1 MRISDWSA
9 DVCSSDLIL
18 RLLVVVIDHGGDL
31 VVGDPEHC
39 REETEAQIYGGDL
52 VEKIAEQRSVVARD
66 RPQGQTQPRSA
77 HRLGEGR
84 DIGHTITASAMLVH
98 TEMTISIRNNRER
111 RDAYER
117 NSASWS
123 VG

>member
-39 REETEAQIYGGDL
+39 REETEEQIFGGDL
-52 VEKIAEQRSVVARD
+52 VEKISEQRSVVARD
-66 RPQGQTQPRSA
+66 RPQGQAQPRSGDRQA
-77 HRLGEGR
+77 HVWTAVTNAPLVCRILLVNKTQYTPIR
-84 DIGHTITASAMLVH
+84 ITSITSSTTIRKTK
-98 TEMTISIRNNRER
+98 N
-111 RDAYER
+111 
-117 NSASWS
+117 
-123 VG
+123 